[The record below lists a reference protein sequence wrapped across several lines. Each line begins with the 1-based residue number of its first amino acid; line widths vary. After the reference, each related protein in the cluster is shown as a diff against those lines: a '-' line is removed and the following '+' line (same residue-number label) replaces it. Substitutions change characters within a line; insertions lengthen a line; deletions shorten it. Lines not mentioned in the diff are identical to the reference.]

1 MSKRIGSPKGNF
13 GYYNFY
19 EDMGIFMPTAPEVTR
34 EKITPGVYTVGR
46 TMDGRLYLSS
56 MMSTTDTLV
65 KLPNFTSE
73 QIINEVKSFW
83 NDKTKA
89 HFERYGLVYK
99 RGILLHGN
107 PGTGKTCTIA
117 SVMDNVVNEGGI
129 VVFNPDPALLAN
141 IVNAVRQIEP
151 DLKVLTVFEEF
162 DNLVDNPEFLSLMD
176 GQLQLENIVY
186 IATTNYIHNIPLR
199 IRNRPSRFAT
209 VLEVGPPAADVRQA
223 YLAAKLRGEDAKL
236 IEELVARTDGMVI
249 DQIKDVIVSICCIGL
264 EMAEA
269 IEKIRLMGYEEEA
282 PESNGDGVDAAID
295 LANKL
300 IEARERKTSRS
311 YSSDR
316 PAGSVL

>member
-1 MSKRIGSPKGNF
+1 MSKRIGSPKGSF

-19 EDMGIFMPTAPEVTR
+19 EEMGIFMPTAPEVTK
-34 EKITPGVYTVGR
+34 ETLSPGIYSIGQ
-46 TMDGRLYLSS
+46 TMEGRLYLSS
-56 MMSTTDTLV
+56 MFSTTDELV
-65 KLPNFTSE
+65 KLPNFASE

-83 NDKTKA
+83 NEKTKA

-99 RGILLHGN
+99 RGILLHGS

-129 VVFNPDPALLAN
+129 VIFNPEPGLLAKT
-141 IVNAVRQIEP
+141 INAVRQIEP
-151 DLKVLTVFEEF
+151 ELKVLTVFEEF
-162 DNLVDNPEFLSLMD
+162 DNMVDNPDFLSLMD

-209 VLEVGPPAADVRQA
+209 VLEVGPPSADVRQA
-223 YLAAKLRGEDAKL
+223 YLAAKLRGEDARL
-236 IEELVARTDGMVI
+236 IEELVAKTEGFVI

-264 EMAEA
+264 DMAEA
-269 IEKIRLMGYEEEA
+269 IEKIRLMGYEED
-282 PESNGDGVDAAID
+282 SSKNNDDGVDAAID

-300 IEARERKTSRS
+300 LEARQRKETNS
-311 YSSDR
+311 YSGV
-316 PAGSVL
+316 AIGSVL